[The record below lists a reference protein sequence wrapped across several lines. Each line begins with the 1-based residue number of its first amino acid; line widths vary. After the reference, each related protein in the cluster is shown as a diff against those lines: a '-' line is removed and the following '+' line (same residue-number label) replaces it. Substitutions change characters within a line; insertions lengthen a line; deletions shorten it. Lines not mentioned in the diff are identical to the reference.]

1 MEGVSRQVKGWA
13 CGKVHL
19 TFDAVNVCAATAPRF
34 GRAASPIMF
43 IISAFSCTN
52 AADAQCEP
60 CGNLPAPR
68 CSKARPGKPSIYM
81 DTVTATTSSSSVK
94 PKLVSTCREGS
105 HLGGRTKI
113 RPSSDPQV
121 GERQGTDLLV
131 PYHPL
136 LGHLGSTLFGHTK

>member
-1 MEGVSRQVKGWA
+1 MYVLPQ
-13 CGKVHL
+13 
-19 TFDAVNVCAATAPRF
+19 PRGLF

-68 CSKARPGKPSIYM
+68 CSKARPGKPSTYM
-81 DTVTATTSSSSVK
+81 DTVTATTSSLSVK

-136 LGHLGSTLFGHTK
+136 TYNNVQIDCTRFLSYRYTRKRPHDISLFNVVFL